1 MGSLVFFPTDRFG
14 AVTRNTEQPHP
25 VERLAAWLR
34 KAAHIRASA
43 TMGCDATIEAAP
55 NIIPLARH
63 YTKGEAMARSIRD
76 YCAMRGYSRPIQ
88 NDAIRVG
95 IMRISEGRSVA
106 SAIASAKVRADFAHQ
121 HVGNGPR
128 QIDRGEQIA
137 VIGNGPEAA

>member
-55 NIIPLARH
+55 NIIPLSRN
-63 YTKGEAMARSIRD
+63 YTKGEAMARSVRD
-76 YCAMRGYSRPIQ
+76 YCNMRGHSRAVR

-95 IMRISEGRSVA
+95 IMRIREGRSVA
-106 SAIASAKVRADFAHQ
+106 SAIASAKVRADFAHMY
-121 HVGNGPR
+121 GG
-128 QIDRGEQIA
+128 
-137 VIGNGPEAA
+137 GNGPEAA